1 MKRRDFLINSTLA
14 AGGLTFGK
22 SSILNENDTTEAF
35 RIADSKPSLENS
47 STNDLSYSCASMPEG
62 FFNLLPQEAIRYSKF
77 PVNTKH
83 NAIWDFNWGHDGKMY
98 VALCGELG
106 NALNAILFE
115 YDRKTGSLEFCFD
128 TGRETMADPRMIP
141 PSKIHTSITPI
152 RDGKVLMTTH
162 TTARSAAHQYW
173 LFDQHYTHQWE
184 GYPGSHVLVWDPA
197 TRQCSNLGIPVARES
212 IYGACYDD
220 RNNALWFSTYL
231 RGHLCRLDLETRKV
245 EDFGQITEFGSYKF
259 VKDRLGNMLISTR
272 SGTVFHIN
280 ADTRKITDLGILAKE
295 TEKNPNWRSHRI
307 LAHHA
312 AMPDGRILLGLH
324 WSDSLFA
331 YDPENIRFER
341 MGDYRP
347 ASFIQSAPWMMQ
359 KGLAFDSKGILW
371 QASLSPL
378 NLGVGFVAHL
388 YRWDIMGKKEPEYV
402 GLLGTP
408 DRVTACVSEM
418 HMDRDDVLHIAD
430 SNHGE
435 DMPGI
440 IAVNTRYLQ
449 NRISNGTYKRAERV
463 RDVFAYFPYS
473 DGKDAYPLDDFEKA
487 SAKYKAL
494 NKEYEE
500 YGLFL
505 KNQAN
510 SGVQAEKADG
520 IRLWRQFGRGTAS
533 LVQNL
538 EWSGPDSLILQI
550 PSGTY
555 GANAQSDFQI
565 LEKRDH
571 SFNSSGDNDKI
582 PEVLKEAHPPARQGR
597 QFKARISAWARWDR
611 YSWIIGT
618 DDGCVALFHEKTKST
633 YGLGAVGVHGPVH
646 QIAVANGH
654 AYGVSGDPKD
664 LGNLFHYCAETGLRE
679 AGRLMLIPAEE
690 PVLSNTQPVRVAVS
704 PNGERVAVGVADELG
719 CVYVFKSV
727 KIITS

>member
-1 MKRRDFLINSTLA
+1 MKRRDFLINSALV
-14 AGGLTFGK
+14 AGGLTLQK
-22 SSILNENDTTEAF
+22 SPAIPDNITGTTEKS
-35 RIADSKPSLENS
+35 DSKLSLINS
-47 STNDLSYSCASMPEG
+47 VAEELSYRCANMPEG
-62 FFNLLPQEAIRYSKF
+62 YFELLPQEAVRYSKF

-83 NAIWDFNWGHDGKMY
+83 NAIWDFNWGHDGRMY

-106 NALNAILFE
+106 NSLNAILFE
-115 YDRKTGSLEFCFD
+115 YHRQAGNLEFCFD

-141 PSKIHTSITPI
+141 PSKIHTSITPV

-162 TTARSAAHQYW
+162 TTARSAVHPYW
-173 LFDQHYTHQWE
+173 LFDQHYTHQFE
-184 GYPGSHVLVWDPA
+184 GFPGSHILVWDPA
-197 TRQCSNLGIPVARES
+197 TRQCANLGIPVARDS

-280 ADTRKITDLGILAKE
+280 TDNYRITDLGVLASA
-295 TEKNPNWRSHRI
+295 TEKNPNWRGHRI

-312 AMPDGRILLGLH
+312 SMPDGRILLGLH
-324 WSDSLFA
+324 WSDRLYA
-331 YDPENIRFER
+331 YDPETLKFER
-341 MGDYRP
+341 FGDFRP
-347 ASFIQSAPWMMQ
+347 ASFIKSAPWMMQ

-371 QASLSPL
+371 QASLCPI
-378 NLGVGFVAHL
+378 NEAVGFMAHL
-388 YRWDIMGKKEPEYV
+388 FRWDIIGGKEPEYI

-418 HMDRDDVLHIAD
+418 HIDSDDVLHIAD

-449 NRISNGTYKRAERV
+449 NSITNGSFKRPEKV
-463 RDVFAYFPYS
+463 RDVLAYLPYS
-473 DGKDAYPLDDFEKA
+473 DGKETYPSDNFDKA
-487 SAKYKAL
+487 SAPYTAL
-494 NKEYEE
+494 KKEYEE
-500 YGLFL
+500 YGAFL

-510 SGVQAEKADG
+510 SGVQSEKAFG
-520 IRLWRQFGRGTAS
+520 IRLWRQFGRGTES
-533 LVQNL
+533 LVRNL
-538 EWSGPDSLILQI
+538 EWSGPDSLILQL

-555 GANAQSDFQI
+555 STNAQSDFQL
-565 LEKRDH
+565 LEKKDH
-571 SFNSSGDNDKI
+571 RFKLPEEKDKM
-582 PEVLKEAHPPARQGR
+582 PEALKEAHPPARQGR
-597 QFKARISAWARWDR
+597 QFKARISAWAKWNTNT
-611 YSWIIGT
+611 WIIGT
-618 DDGCVALFHEKTKST
+618 DDGCMALFNEKTKST
-633 YGLGAVGVHGPVH
+633 YSLGAVGVHGPVH
-646 QIAVANGH
+646 HIAVAGGH

-664 LGNLFHYCAETGLRE
+664 LGNLFHYSDTTGLRE
-679 AGRLMLIPAEE
+679 AGRLMIVPESE
-690 PVLSNTQPVRVAVS
+690 PVFCNTQPVRVAIS
-704 PNGERVAVGVADELG
+704 PDGEMVAVSVADELG
-719 CVYVFKSV
+719 CVYIFRSV

>member
-14 AGGLTFGK
+14 AGGLAINR
-22 SSILNENDTTEAF
+22 SSVLNDLPEASK
-35 RIADSKPSLENS
+35 IADFKTAPENS
-47 STNDLSYSCASMPEG
+47 GAEDLSYRCASMPEG
-62 FFNLLPQEAIRYSKF
+62 FFELLPQEAVRYSKF
-77 PVNTKH
+77 PLITKH

-115 YDRKTGSLEFCFD
+115 YNRQTGSLEFCFD

-162 TTARSAAHQYW
+162 TTARSAVHKYW

-184 GYPGSHVLVWDPA
+184 GFPGSHVLVWDPA

-280 ADTRKITDLGILAKE
+280 TDTRMITDLGVLAKE

-312 AMPDGRILLGLH
+312 SMPDGRILLGLH

-331 YDPENIRFER
+331 YDPETLGFER
-341 MGDYRP
+341 LGDYRP
-347 ASFIQSAPWMMQ
+347 AAFIQSAPWMMQ

-388 YRWDIMGKKEPEYV
+388 YRWDIMGKKRPEYA

-418 HMDRDDVLHIAD
+418 HMDSDDVLHIAD

-449 NRISNGTYKRAERV
+449 NSMSNGTYKRAERV

-473 DGKDAYPLDDFEKA
+473 DGKDAYPLNDFETA

-494 NKEYEE
+494 NKEYDE

-510 SGVQAEKADG
+510 SGVQSEQAFG

-533 LVQNL
+533 LVQNM
-538 EWSGPDSLILQI
+538 EWSGPESLMLQL

-555 GANAQSDFQI
+555 STNARSDFQI
-565 LEKRDH
+565 LERKDYT
-571 SFNSSGDNDKI
+571 FNSPGDKDKI
-582 PEVLKEAHPPARQGR
+582 PDVLQEAHPPARQGR
-597 QFKARISAWARWDR
+597 QFKARISAWARWGKD
-611 YSWIIGT
+611 SWIIGT

-633 YGLGAVGVHGPVH
+633 YGLGSVGVHGPVH
-646 QIAVANGH
+646 QIAVAGGH

-664 LGNLFHYCAETGLRE
+664 LGNLFHYCDKTGLRE
-679 AGRLMLIPAEE
+679 AGRLMIIPEE
-690 PVLSNTQPVRVAVS
+690 DPVFSNTQPVRVAVS

-719 CVYVFKSV
+719 CIYVYRSVNVFAS
-727 KIITS
+727 

>member
-14 AGGLTFGK
+14 AGGLTLHK
-22 SSILNENDTTEAF
+22 SSVLNVNDLKETF
-35 RIADSKPSLENS
+35 KIADFKPALENS
-47 STNDLSYSCASMPEG
+47 SAEDVSYRCASMPEG
-62 FFNLLPQEAIRYSKF
+62 FFELLPQEAVRYSKF
-77 PVNTKH
+77 PVSTKH

-106 NALNAILFE
+106 NSLNAILFE
-115 YDRKTGSLEFCFD
+115 YDRQTGSLEFCFD

-162 TTARSAAHQYW
+162 TTARSSVHPYW

-184 GYPGSHVLVWDPA
+184 GFPGSHVLVWDPA

-280 ADTRKITDLGILAKE
+280 TDNYKITDLGVLAKE
-295 TEKNPNWRSHRI
+295 TEKNPNWRGHRI
-307 LAHHA
+307 LSHHA
-312 AMPDGRILLGLH
+312 DMPDGRILISVA
-324 WSDSLFA
+324 WSDWMYAF
-331 YDPENIRFER
+331 DPETLKFER
-341 MGDYRP
+341 FGDYRP
-347 ASFIQSAPWMMQ
+347 SSFIKSAPWMMQ

-371 QASLSPL
+371 EASLCPI
-378 NLGVGFVAHL
+378 NEAVGFVAHL
-388 YRWDIMGKKEPEYV
+388 YRWDIMGGKEPEYV

-418 HMDRDDVLHIAD
+418 HMDSDDMLHIAD

-440 IAVNTRYLQ
+440 VAVNTRLLQ
-449 NRISNGTYKRAERV
+449 QKITDGTFRRAERV
-463 RDVFAYFPYS
+463 TDIVAYLPYS
-473 DGKDAYPLDDFEKA
+473 DARDAYPLDNFDKA
-487 SAKYKAL
+487 SAPYIAL
-494 NKEYEE
+494 KKEYEE
-500 YGLFL
+500 YEVFL
-505 KNQAN
+505 KKQAN
-510 SGVQAEKADG
+510 SAVQSEQASG

-538 EWSGPDSLILQI
+538 EWSGPDTLILQL

-555 GANAQSDFQI
+555 STNTKSDFQI
-565 LEKRDH
+565 LEKSDH
-571 SFNSSGDNDKI
+571 SFNLSGDKDKM

-597 QFKARISAWARWDR
+597 QFKARISAWARWGKH
-611 YSWIIGT
+611 SWIIGT
-618 DDGCVALFHEKTKST
+618 DDGCVALYHEKTKST
-633 YGLGAVGVHGPVH
+633 YALGAIGVHGPVH
-646 QIAVANGH
+646 QIAVAAGN

-664 LGNLFHYCAETGLRE
+664 LGNLFHYSDKTGLRE
-679 AGRLMLIPAEE
+679 AGRMMIIPAEE
-690 PVLSNTQPVRVAVS
+690 PVFSNTQPVRVAIS
-704 PNGERVAVGVADELG
+704 PNGERVAVSVADELG
-719 CVYVFKSV
+719 CVYVY
-727 KIITS
+727 TLPQLY

>member
-1 MKRRDFLINSTLA
+1 
-14 AGGLTFGK
+14 
-22 SSILNENDTTEAF
+22 
-35 RIADSKPSLENS
+35 
-47 STNDLSYSCASMPEG
+47 MPEG
-62 FFNLLPQEAIRYSKF
+62 YFELLPQEAVRYSKF

-83 NAIWDFNWGHDGKMY
+83 NAIWDFNWGHDGRMY
-98 VALCGELG
+98 AALCGELG
-106 NALNAILFE
+106 NALNAILYE
-115 YDRKTGSLEFCFD
+115 YDRQTGSLEFCFD
-128 TGRETMADPRMIP
+128 AGRETMTDPRMIP

-162 TTARSAAHQYW
+162 TTARTLAHPYW

-197 TRQCSNLGIPVARES
+197 TRQCSNLGIPVVRDS

-231 RGHLCRLDLETRKV
+231 RGHLYSLDLETRKV
-245 EDFGQITEFGSYKF
+245 KDFGQITEFGSYKF

-280 ADTRKITDLGILAKE
+280 VDNCRITDLGVLAKE
-295 TEKNPNWRSHRI
+295 TEKNPNWRVRRY
-307 LAHHA
+307 LGHHD
-312 AMPDGRILLGLH
+312 AMPDGRILLSVRC
-324 WSDSLFA
+324 SDWLYA
-331 YDPENIRFER
+331 YDPETLGFER
-341 MGDYRP
+341 FGDFRP

-371 QASLSPL
+371 QASYCPVS
-378 NLGVGFVAHL
+378 GAVGPIAHL
-388 YRWDIMGKKEPEYV
+388 FRWDIIGGKEPEYI

-418 HMDRDDVLHIAD
+418 FIDSDDVLHIAD

-449 NRISNGTYKRAERV
+449 RSITKGTFRRAEQV
-463 RDVFAYFPYS
+463 RDIMAYLPYS
-473 DGKDAYPLDDFEKA
+473 DARDAYPLDNFDKA
-487 SAKYKAL
+487 AAPYIAL
-494 NKEYEE
+494 KKEYEE
-500 YGLFL
+500 YRVFL
-505 KNQAN
+505 KNQAIT
-510 SGVQAEKADG
+510 GVQSEQAFG

-538 EWSGPDSLILQI
+538 EWSGQDSLMLQL

-555 GANAQSDFQI
+555 STNAQSNFQI
-565 LEKRDH
+565 LEKKDL
-571 SFNSSGDNDKI
+571 SFNLTGDKDKI
-582 PEVLKEAHPPARQGR
+582 PPVLKESHPPARQGR
-597 QFKARISAWARWDR
+597 QFKARISAWARWDKH
-611 YSWIIGT
+611 SWIIGT

-633 YGLGAVGVHGPVH
+633 YALGAVGVHGPVH
-646 QIAVANGH
+646 QIAVADGH
-654 AYGVSGDPKD
+654 AYGVSGDPND
-664 LGNLFHYCAETGLRE
+664 LGNLFYYNDTTGLRE
-679 AGRLMLIPAEE
+679 AGRMMILPDGE
-690 PVLSNTQPVRVAVS
+690 PVFSNTQPVRVAIS
-704 PNGERVAVGVADELG
+704 PNGERVAVSVADELG

-727 KIITS
+727 DIRMEKEIIVK